1 MKCAVNYARIQQ
13 RYAQN
18 GDTII
23 AFVDHL
29 QCLSMREY
37 FQYGADRLM
46 QFDSGTGEMIRFYID
61 RYTQEIEPDEDY
73 TVNAYYAMVRDLCG
87 YGWDPEDHLWRDSV
101 FDDFPPDK
109 NSAAVCKI
117 REQRCVFAKKISFY
131 AREMCA
137 GMALWLR
144 EERGYADIRL
154 TRAISPVRDEYLS
167 LMRHYLRCSR
177 AGDNEARRIIAETH
191 RKYNEMIE
199 KVFKNKR
206 KEG

>member
-109 NSAAVCKI
+109 NSAAVCLPKKSP
-117 REQRCVFAKKISFY
+117 FMPAKC
-131 AREMCA
+131 AREWHCGSGRSADMQIYA
-137 GMALWLR
+137 S
-144 EERGYADIRL
+144 RGRY
-154 TRAISPVRDEYLS
+154 P
-167 LMRHYLRCSR
+167 RCGTSIFR
-177 AGDNEARRIIAETH
+177 
-191 RKYNEMIE
+191 
-199 KVFKNKR
+199 
-206 KEG
+206 